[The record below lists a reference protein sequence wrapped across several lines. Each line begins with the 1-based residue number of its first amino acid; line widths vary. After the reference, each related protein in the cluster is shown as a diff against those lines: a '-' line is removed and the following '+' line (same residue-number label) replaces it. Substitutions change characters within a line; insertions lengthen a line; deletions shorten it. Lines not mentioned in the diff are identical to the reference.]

1 MGRQWWAAIAEY
13 TLLRLGSGPSLSID
27 RWLTLTKQLWR
38 SSPRS
43 FAAFPGRFRFTS
55 GIRTEAQNAAAG
67 GVSGSYHLTGWAAD
81 FVPVNGHFPPGE
93 LERIAQIV
101 SRHGYEV
108 IKHNARSGLH
118 YHIEPAPGYQFG
130 QPVSTLGGPSSVSN
144 AMIYAVGFFIVL
156 VLVRD

>member
-1 MGRQWWAAIAEY
+1 MANANETTMAIVAE
-13 TLLRLGSGPSLSID
+13 I
-27 RWLTLTKQLWR
+27 
-38 SSPRS
+38 

-108 IKHNARSGLH
+108 IKHNARSGLQR
-118 YHIEPAPGYQFG
+118 AL
-130 QPVSTLGGPSSVSN
+130 S
-144 AMIYAVGFFIVL
+144 
-156 VLVRD
+156 